1 MKEGDTRPVSFAMG
15 SPASGTHVGSWRVCM
30 KILEAERK
38 KQICGEVA
46 PPLSAHSEKALQVSA
61 LAILESISND

>member
-1 MKEGDTRPVSFAMG
+1 MKEVENGLFSFAMG
-15 SPASGTHVGSWRVCM
+15 SPASGAHVGSLRM
-30 KILEAERK
+30 SRKILEAERK